1 MSLANRIRNILLTPR
16 TEWAAIQEEHDKPL
30 QLLTRY
36 VLPLLLVGSLAAFI
50 GYGLIG
56 MDATFFKIKGI
67 KWGVWFAVRHL
78 VSGVLGYFIATVV
91 IDALAPGFS
100 SEKNLNRSA
109 QLVAYAST
117 PSWVVAIFQVIPQ
130 LGLLGLMGLYG
141 IYLFYLGLPVMKK
154 TPDDKRITYMVVS
167 AVIIVLVSWLAQWVI
182 GLLLNPVL
190 GDPYAGSV
198 QELQQMFN
206 Q

>member
-1 MSLANRIRNILLTPR
+1 MSLVNRIRNILLTPR
-16 TEWAAIQEEHDKPL
+16 TEWLAIQEEQDRPV

-36 VLPLLLVGSLAAFI
+36 VLPLLLIGALAAFV

-56 MDATFFKIKGI
+56 MDATFFKIKGV

-91 IDALAPGFS
+91 IDALAQSFS

-130 LGLLGLMGLYG
+130 LGLMGILGLYG

-154 TPDDKRITYMVVS
+154 TPDDKRVTYMVVS
-167 AVIIVLVSWLAQWVI
+167 AVVIVLVSWLAQWVI
-182 GLLLNPVL
+182 GLILNPLL

-198 QELQQMFN
+198 QELKNMFN